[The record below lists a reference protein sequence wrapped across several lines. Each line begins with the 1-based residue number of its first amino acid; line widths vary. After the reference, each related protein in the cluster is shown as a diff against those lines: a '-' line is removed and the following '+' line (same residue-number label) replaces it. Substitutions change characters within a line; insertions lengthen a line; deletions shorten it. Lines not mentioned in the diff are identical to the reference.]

1 MGYKLLIID
10 DETPVREAVV
20 DIMELI
26 EIEVLEASNGVE
38 GIHLYKLYKE
48 EIGAVLLDMQMPL
61 MNGIDTFRELYQFD
75 PKIRVIISSGY
86 SETETMKNFITDD
99 LVLFLQ
105 KPYMVDTLLTKVEQL
120 FSFNAL

>member
-120 FSFNAL
+120 FPFNAL

>member
-10 DETPVREAVV
+10 YETPVREAVV